1 MLAGA
6 MAAALVMTALP
17 IHAAE
22 ENNTFL
28 QEDEDALRVF
38 SNKEKGTEEGTEEE
52 KEDNAKNAGALE
64 TDEMQQFD
72 ENAYKLYKQFLR

>member
-38 SNKEKGTEEGTEEE
+38 SNKEKGTEEGTEETSGNALNIGMWGLRT
-52 KEDNAKNAGALE
+52 DNKW
-64 TDEMQQFD
+64 
-72 ENAYKLYKQFLR
+72 FLWDCH

>member
-17 IHAAE
+17 IHATE

-38 SNKEKGTEEGTEEE
+38 SNKEKDTEEKDRDKKRGKARRIWQTH
-52 KEDNAKNAGALE
+52 
-64 TDEMQQFD
+64 
-72 ENAYKLYKQFLR
+72 RI